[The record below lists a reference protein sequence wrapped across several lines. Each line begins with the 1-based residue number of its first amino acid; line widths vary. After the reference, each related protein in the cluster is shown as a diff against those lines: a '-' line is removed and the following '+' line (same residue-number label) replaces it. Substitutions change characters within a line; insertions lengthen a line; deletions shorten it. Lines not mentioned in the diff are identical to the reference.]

1 MSEASTL
8 ERVINV
14 VDIEPQYRHAI
25 LFRLVEHLAPGTSLQ
40 IIVHHD
46 PKRLRMQ
53 LEAQYG
59 SRYGWSYLEQGP
71 DIWRVRLLLLSQRDG
86 DHG

>member
-53 LEAQYG
+53 LA
-59 SRYGWSYLEQGP
+59 YLEQGP

>member
-1 MSEASTL
+1 MSETSTS

-14 VDIEPQYRHAI
+14 ADVEPQYRHAI

-40 IIVHHD
+40 IIVDHD

-71 DIWRVRLLLLSQRDG
+71 DIWRVRLLLLSQGDG